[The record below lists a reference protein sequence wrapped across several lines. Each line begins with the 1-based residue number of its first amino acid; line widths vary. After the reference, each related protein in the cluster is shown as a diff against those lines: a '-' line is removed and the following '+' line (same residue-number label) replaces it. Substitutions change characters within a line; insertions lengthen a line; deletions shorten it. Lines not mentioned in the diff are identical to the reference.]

1 MSSLF
6 SDSLSSFM
14 KSQRGLGVFLLIF
27 TICLVVGF
35 AALGI
40 YLVRL
45 DDTIRSK
52 FEGQHWDIPAKV
64 YARPL
69 EIYNQAPVSESN
81 FLQELNMLGYK
92 QATNRNTPGTF
103 VVNGNRVELH
113 TRGFNFGDSEEVE
126 QILDLTFAQDQILTV
141 QTTHPSDT
149 GITRLEPLL
158 IGGIYPQ
165 HNEDRVL
172 IKLNNVPKP
181 LVDALIA
188 TEDRDFYNHHG
199 VSVRGTA
206 RAIFSNITGGRR
218 QGGSTL
224 TQQLIKNFFLSPEQT
239 YKRKINEAF
248 MAVLLEMHYS
258 KNEILE
264 TYLNEVHLGQN
275 GNYSINGYG
284 LASQFYFGLPLNE
297 LNIAQQAFLV
307 GLVQGPSLYN
317 PWRNPERAKERR
329 NLVLNNMLIM
339 GKLTQTQYNQESTR
353 PLGIIDKPSMGPTR
367 FPDFM
372 DIVRRQLRAEY
383 QDNDLTNQGLR
394 IFTTLDPVAQ
404 TQIESQFKQ
413 SVNALVKRNPRTL
426 NNLQGAVLIQRPEN
440 GELVAAVGS
449 SEDFTGFN
457 RTVDAKRQVGSLLKP
472 AIYINAIESGQYNWA
487 TLIPDQT
494 ISITSGGKTWTP
506 KNFNGGE
513 HGMVPMVQAL
523 EHSYNLAAV
532 NMGQNFGVPAFIN
545 NLRKFGVTSDI
556 PAYPSAFLGA
566 VNMSPMEVLSIY
578 SNFATGGFKYP
589 TKTIRAVID
598 QNGKVLERYGLEVQ
612 QTIDPDAAYILNF
625 GLQEVIRAGTGQS
638 AYRTLPSSL
647 NLAGKSGT
655 TNDTR
660 DSWFAGYSGN
670 YVTVVWLGLDNNKI
684 TGLTGSSGALPVW
697 TSVMKQLPQ
706 QPVNIKQPDGVQ
718 WQWIDTATGYLSAQG
733 CPDAMYIPL
742 LAQKV
747 PSQAISCA
755 VPNYE
760 IPPESQSASTPAS
773 TQDPLEHLIDITR
786 N

>member
-1 MSSLF
+1 
-6 SDSLSSFM
+6 M

-27 TICLVVGF
+27 TICFVVGF
-35 AALGI
+35 IALSI

-45 DDTIRSK
+45 DGVIRSK
-52 FEGQHWDIPAKV
+52 FEGQRWDIPAKV

-69 EIYNQAPVSESN
+69 EIYNQAPISESN

-92 QATNRNTPGTF
+92 QANSRNNPGTF
-103 VVNGNRVELH
+103 VVNGNHVEVH

-126 QILDLTFAQDQILTV
+126 QILDLTFAQDQILNV

-172 IKLNNVPKP
+172 IKLATVPKP

-188 TEDRDFYNHHG
+188 TEDRDFYSHHG
-199 VSVRGTA
+199 ISVRGTA

-297 LNIAQQAFLV
+297 LNISQQAFLV
-307 GLVQGPSLYN
+307 GLVQGPSFYN

-329 NLVLNNMLIM
+329 NLVLNNMLVM
-339 GKLTQTQYNQESTR
+339 GTLTQAQYEQEIAR
-353 PLGIIDKPSMGPTR
+353 PLGVIDKPSMGPTR

-404 TQIESQFKQ
+404 TKVESQFKQ
-413 SVNALVKRNPRTL
+413 SVDALVKRNPRAL

-440 GELVAAVGS
+440 GELVAVVGS

-457 RTVDAKRQVGSLLKP
+457 RALDAKRQVGSLLKP
-472 AIYINAIESGQYNWA
+472 AIYINAIESGEYNWA
-487 TLIPDQT
+487 TLIPDKM
-494 ISITSGGKTWTP
+494 ISVTSGGKTWTP
-506 KNFNGGE
+506 KNYSGGE

-556 PAYPSAFLGA
+556 QPYPSAFLGA
-566 VNMSPMEVLSIY
+566 VNMSPMEVLSVY

-589 TKTIRAVID
+589 TKAIRAVID
-598 QNGKVLERYGLEVQ
+598 HNGKVLERYGLEVQ
-612 QTIDPDAAYILNF
+612 QTIDPDVAYILNY
-625 GLQEVIRAGTGQS
+625 GLQEVIRSGTGQA
-638 AYRTLPSSL
+638 AYRSLPSSL

-718 WQWIDTATGYLSAQG
+718 WQWIDSTTGYLSAQG
-733 CPDAMYIPL
+733 CPGAMYIPL

-760 IPPESQSASTPAS
+760 VPAESPSASDPESTS
-773 TQDPLEHLIDITR
+773 DPIEHLIDITR